1 MGGVI
6 IRRQDAAENLAGP
19 VADLAQEGALV
30 RVTVPAAQQRDMA
43 TVGQVKSGNV
53 DGLGAGMAA
62 PAA

>member
-1 MGGVI
+1 
-6 IRRQDAAENLAGP
+6 
-19 VADLAQEGALV
+19 
-30 RVTVPAAQQRDMA
+30 MA